1 MLEQTEEMRL
11 KDARILIVDDD
22 REVLEAM
29 NQALQAEGALTQ
41 TCGDGNSA
49 VRVCEVDPP
58 DLVVLDIRMP
68 NMDGLEALGN
78 IVQHHKKV
86 PVIINTAHAYYQDN
100 FISWLADAYITK
112 SPDLTELKETISDLL
127 AKAE

>member
-1 MLEQTEEMRL
+1 MKNTNTKNILVVEDEENLRYMYDQEL
-11 KDARILIVDDD
+11 TK
-22 REVLEAM
+22 
-29 NQALQAEGALTQ
+29 EGYSVTVAGDGKEALTKIEE
-41 TCGDGNSA
+41 NL
-49 VRVCEVDPP
+49 P